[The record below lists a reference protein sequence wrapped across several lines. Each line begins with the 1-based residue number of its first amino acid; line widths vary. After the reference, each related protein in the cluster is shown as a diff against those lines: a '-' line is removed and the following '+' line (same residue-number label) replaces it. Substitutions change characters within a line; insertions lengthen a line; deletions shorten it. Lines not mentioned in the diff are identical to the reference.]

1 MKLQNIYDQ
10 LRRGELCQL
19 SIGGENQ
26 GVINEKNHLVV
37 LNAVNLGLA
46 NLHSR
51 FNLKEG
57 SLKLILVPGVYNY
70 NLKSAFALGNPDS
83 TELVRYIEGEFLD
96 DLAKVEAV
104 YTEEGHE
111 IALNSRGK
119 YSCSTPNTHT
129 LRVPVSIVDQD
140 IDLHTN
146 LKTNALDVVYRALH
160 PEIVPDEYFGLE
172 IEEVEVDLPYPYLEP
187 LLYFVAGR
195 LHHPAG
201 MVGDFQMGASYSA
214 KYEQACQRLENINLQ
229 TDKGAENNKFIRNG
243 WL

>member
-10 LRRGELCQL
+10 LRRGELSQL

-37 LNAVNLGLA
+37 LGAVNLGLA

-57 SLKLILVPGVYNY
+57 NLKLILVPGVYNY
-70 NLKSAFALGNPDS
+70 TLKSAFALDNAES
-83 TELVRYIEGEFLD
+83 TEAVRYIEGVFSD

-111 IALNSRGK
+111 IPLNTK
-119 YSCSTPNTHT
+119 AKLACSTPNTHT

-160 PEIVPDEYFGLE
+160 PEIVPDEYLGLE
-172 IEEVEVDLPYPYLEP
+172 IEEVEVELPYPYLEP
-187 LLYFVAGR
+187 LLYFVASR

-214 KYEQACQRLENINLQ
+214 KYEQACQRLENSNLQ